1 VKAVTRIRGKAWTF
15 GDHVDTDAIIP
26 VRYCNTFL
34 KEELGPYAMSGLD
47 PAFAEKV
54 STGDILVAGSNFGCG
69 SSRENAPLALLGAG
83 IGAVVAAS
91 FGRIFFRNAINVGLP
106 FFESPEAAA
115 ACAQG
120 DVLLI
125 LPLKGLIK
133 NERTGQSYAFSPY
146 PEKVAEIIACG
157 GLVPYVR
164 ARLLEKE
171 KR

>member
-1 VKAVTRIRGKAWTF
+1 VRGVSSIRGRIWKF

-54 STGDILVAGSNFGCG
+54 SPGDILVAGSNFGCG

-83 IGAVVAAS
+83 VGAVVAAS

-115 ACAQG
+115 ACVQG
-120 DVLLI
+120 DVFLI
-125 LPLKGLIK
+125 LPLEGRIE
-133 NERTGQSYAFSPY
+133 NESTGHSYAFAPY
-146 PEKVAEIIACG
+146 PDKVAEIIACG

-164 ARLLEKE
+164 ARLLEKQS
-171 KR
+171 R